1 MARKEKHEEHV
12 NHERWLISYADFI
25 TLLFAFFVVMYS
37 VSSVNE
43 GKYRVVSSS
52 LIAAFGAP
60 VKSLAPIQMGELAR
74 APKNVAPKQ
83 TISAVESS
91 KPIPK
96 PSLEELLGMP
106 DVMKG
111 EGEKG
116 GDGDDTGM
124 QAAAEQIAEAL
135 KNLIRDEL
143 VEVRRNGDRLE
154 IEIKSSVLFS
164 SGSGEVAEESLP
176 IIEVI
181 AKILDTLPNLIHVEG
196 FTDDIPISTITY
208 PSNWELSAARAA
220 RVVRHLVED
229 GLEPQRLVPMGFG
242 QYRPV
247 ATNKTAEGRARNRRV
262 VLVVMSKSAPLEGG
276 SFVEAMDMPDERV
289 ASVAASDVGEVLA
302 AASLNTEPP
311 VNDKPLDQTVES
323 YRVEL

>member
-74 APKNVAPKQ
+74 APKNIAPKQ
-83 TISAVESS
+83 TISAVNSS
-91 KPIPK
+91 KPK
-96 PSLEELLGMP
+96 PSLEELLGM
-106 DVMKG
+106 G

-116 GDGDDTGM
+116 GKGGDGDDKGM
-124 QAAAEQIAEAL
+124 QMAAEQIAEAL

-143 VEVRRNGDRLE
+143 VEVRRKGDRLE
-154 IEIKSSVLFS
+154 IEIKSSVLFP

-181 AKILDTLPNLIHVEG
+181 AKILDSLPNLIHVEG
-196 FTDDIPISTITY
+196 FTDDIPINTLVY

-229 GLEPQRLVPMGFG
+229 GLAPQRLVPMGFG

-262 VLVVMSKSAPLEGG
+262 VLVVMSKNAPVEGG
-276 SFVEAMDMPDERV
+276 SFVEAVDMPEDRV
-289 ASVAASDVGEVLA
+289 ASVAGDVGEVLA

-311 VNDKPLDQTVES
+311 VNDKPVDLTVES
-323 YRVEL
+323 YQVEL